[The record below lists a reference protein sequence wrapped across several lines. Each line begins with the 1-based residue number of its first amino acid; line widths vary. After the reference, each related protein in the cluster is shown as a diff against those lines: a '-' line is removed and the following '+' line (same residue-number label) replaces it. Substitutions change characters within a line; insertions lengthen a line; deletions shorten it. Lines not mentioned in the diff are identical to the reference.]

1 MSCPKPRQDTPMN
14 TDIATIDELEQLL
27 HRLATRSTI
36 RLHYQI
42 TDHAF
47 ISTRHPH
54 VDDIG
59 TY

>member
-1 MSCPKPRQDTPMN
+1 MH
-14 TDIATIDELEQLL
+14 TDIGTIDELERLL
-27 HRLATRSTI
+27 HRPSAARATI

>member
-1 MSCPKPRQDTPMN
+1 MH
-14 TDIATIDELEQLL
+14 TDIATIDELERLL
-27 HRLATRSTI
+27 HRTDAVRSTI

-54 VDDIG
+54 IDDLG